1 METKI
6 KKLNKLVLNNKA
18 YNIMAA
24 QQLKHITGGYGGGTC
39 AFLENTGNVMCN
51 LSYDEVQFLIA
62 GGGMHHWCCDSCGST
77 SGWADVC
84 FD

>member
-24 QQLKHITGGYGGGTC
+24 QQMKFISGGYDLDSGDIGCNVECPGASEHISVSDCHASTVRAACGVEDISGVTCGG
-39 AFLENTGNVMCN
+39 E
-51 LSYDEVQFLIA
+51 SYCI
-62 GGGMHHWCCDSCGST
+62 
-77 SGWADVC
+77 
-84 FD
+84 